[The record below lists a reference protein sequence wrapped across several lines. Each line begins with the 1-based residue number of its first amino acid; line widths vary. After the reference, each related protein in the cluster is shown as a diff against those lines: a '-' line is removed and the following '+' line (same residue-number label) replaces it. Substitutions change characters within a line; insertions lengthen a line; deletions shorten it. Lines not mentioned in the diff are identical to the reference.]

1 MRTLALFSSGVRVWA
16 NEIPAVTAR
25 TRTESCVEGENW
37 RIFSQKK
44 EEGRRKGTH
53 MFISS
58 KIIEKAHSVL
68 QGILLGQL
76 LHKVL
81 PFQKRGK
88 VKTCPT
94 VFFKGEGKLP
104 SGLRQLTS

>member
-1 MRTLALFSSGVRVWA
+1 
-16 NEIPAVTAR
+16 
-25 TRTESCVEGENW
+25 
-37 RIFSQKK
+37 
-44 EEGRRKGTH
+44 

-88 VKTCPT
+88 VKNMSSS
-94 VFFKGEGKLP
+94 VFQGEVKLP